1 LSKQE
6 RDYQVENVCIK
17 SIRKLAK
24 TVESVNR
31 IEIFEK
37 MESEISELL
46 TDHNERVVLE
56 YFDISSWLRSKIK
69 KISFEEEIKVG
80 LKK

>member
-1 LSKQE
+1 
-6 RDYQVENVCIK
+6 
-17 SIRKLAK
+17 
-24 TVESVNR
+24 
-31 IEIFEK
+31 
-37 MESEISELL
+37 ELL

-69 KISFEEEIKVG
+69 KISFEEEIKMR